1 MTEAE
6 SGTAPGVEASASKV
20 RRQSVANLPSA
31 APVRS
36 TSVLFC
42 DVSAHPP
49 IAEIHLSGDLTEES
63 VGDLGSEL
71 AALIRTGHQH
81 LIVDGHGLS
90 HVSPACVGVLNRAAA
105 VLGPIGG
112 ELIVT
117 GLCSTDAHRL
127 RSADL
132 HSAIQLG
139 VDADHWLTS
148 PGEPS
153 RPHRSSNCQPVVAP
167 LTGHHATGGDTP

>member
-1 MTEAE
+1 MMEAE
-6 SGTAPGVEASASKV
+6 SGAAPDVGAAARKVV
-20 RRQSVANLPSA
+20 RRSVANLQGA

-42 DVSAHPP
+42 DVNVRTP
-49 IAEIHLSGDLTEES
+49 IAEIRLSGDLTEDT
-63 VGDLGSEL
+63 VADLGSEL
-71 AALIRTGHQH
+71 AALIRTGHRH

-90 HVSPACVGVLNRAAA
+90 HVSAACVGVLNRAAA

-117 GLCSTDAHRL
+117 GLGSSDAHRL
-127 RSADL
+127 RSAGL

-148 PGEPS
+148 PREPN
-153 RPHRSSNCQPVVAP
+153 RPHRASNCQPVEAP
-167 LTGHHATGGDTP
+167 LTGHHASGGDTR

>member
-6 SGTAPGVEASASKV
+6 SGTAPDVGAAAKKV
-20 RRQSVANLPSA
+20 IRRSVANLQGA
-31 APVRS
+31 APVRG

-42 DVSAHPP
+42 DVNVRPP
-49 IAEIHLSGDLTEES
+49 IAKIRVSGDLTEET
-63 VGDLGSEL
+63 VADLGSEL
-71 AALIRTGHQH
+71 AALIRTGHKH

-90 HVSPACVGVLNRAAA
+90 RVSPACVGMLNRAAA
-105 VLGPIGG
+105 VLGPISG

-117 GLCSTDAHRL
+117 GLDSADAHRL
-127 RSADL
+127 RSAGL
-132 HSAIQLG
+132 HTAIDLG

-153 RPHRSSNCQPVVAP
+153 RPHRSSNCQPVEVP